1 MNSLLTNSS
10 YQVYGRNPNLPSVM
24 MENPPVHEGWT
35 VSLAFAQNNNVL
47 HSPCQAYTQAES
59 SDNIR
64 KALQHK
70 IWISST
76 DYHYCC
82 RVCSKQDDS
91 DK

>member
-1 MNSLLTNSS
+1 MSSLLTNSS

-24 MENPPVHEGWT
+24 MENPQVHEGST
-35 VSLAFAQNNNVL
+35 VSLAFAQNINVL
-47 HSPCQAYTQAES
+47 HSAHHAYIQAES

-91 DK
+91 NK